1 MSTQTLCSISPK
13 IYRLKAMISDKQH
26 AENLKTIYGK
36 LPKEHHRVFNDVM
49 LYYLEAA
56 RRQFSEN

>member
-1 MSTQTLCSISPK
+1 
-13 IYRLKAMISDKQH
+13 MISDKQH

-36 LPKEHHRVFNDVM
+36 LPKEHHHVFNDVM